1 MKKKSLP
8 IAVLF
13 LTALFQAVLFQTA
26 CSGGGINA
34 KHARNLIVDMPQA
47 DFEKEDIE
55 VVNVR
60 QVTRTN
66 AIAETRLKTA
76 IGYEKVG
83 DKWVIREVRLG
94 HGQWEQV
101 SSLLQAL
108 ETVKAEETRKIL
120 DRIAEA
126 VLNYRETNNDL
137 PAFSDYIG
145 LSDLLSPKYLTP
157 LIRLDA
163 WRRPLGAER
172 SSANTIHVWSAGSDG
187 KEGTEDDIRKTIHSQ

>member
-1 MKKKSLP
+1 MRNEHLL

-13 LTALFQAVLFQTA
+13 MASLIQAALFLTS
-26 CSGGGINA
+26 CGGGGINA
-34 KHARNLIVDMPQA
+34 KHARNLIVDMPQEV
-47 DFEKEDIE
+47 FEKEDVEILK
-55 VVNVR
+55 VQ
-60 QVTRTN
+60 QVTRTE
-66 AIAETRLKTA
+66 AIAETRFKTA
-76 IGYEKVG
+76 IRYEKVG
-83 DKWVIREVRLG
+83 DEWVIREVRLG
-94 HGQWEQV
+94 HGQWEQA

-108 ETVKAEETRKIL
+108 ETVKAEETRKML

-126 VLNYRETNNDL
+126 VLHYQQTNSSL
-137 PAFSDYIG
+137 PVFNDYIG

-187 KEGTEDDIRKTIHSQ
+187 KEGTEDDLRKTITKQ

>member
-1 MKKKSLP
+1 MKKKYLP
-8 IAVLF
+8 IAVLLLILLF
-13 LTALFQAVLFQTA
+13 QTALFQTS
-26 CSGGGINA
+26 CGGGGINA
-34 KHARNLIVDMPQA
+34 KHARNLIVDTPQVV
-47 DFEKEDIE
+47 FEKEDVE

-60 QVTRTN
+60 QITRTE

-76 IGYEKVG
+76 IRYEKVG
-83 DKWVIREVRLG
+83 NEWVIREVRLG

-101 SSLLQAL
+101 SSLVQAL
-108 ETVKAEETRKIL
+108 ETVKAEETRKML

-126 VLNYRETNNDL
+126 VLKYQETNKDL
-137 PAFSDYIG
+137 PAFNDYIG

-172 SSANTIHVWSAGSDG
+172 VSANTIHVWSAGSDG
-187 KEGTEDDIRKTIHSQ
+187 KEGTEDDIRKTIRN